1 MLPVIDAQKRRRMPP
16 SAAVS
21 YIHPHEDFSGETL
34 QHHPKKLTDLM
45 VRRFSND
52 SLTGLTESSESS
64 VDMMMEEGK
73 EQAVALVDDQA
84 AASVCQTVKR
94 SRRAQTQA
102 LKLCFGAAGVYACY
116 LTYGHIQEDIYR
128 FEGPDG
134 GKFTSVWLLQVLEC
148 ACNVVVGTVG
158 RQVCG
163 GHRPSRAAMR
173 GFFQSGASQV
183 FAKVLTSLSLA
194 AGLSFPVCVLT
205 KSAKIVPVMLGQLV
219 LGGSKYTAQDYV
231 FAGAVV
237 VGTTL
242 LSLGKKST
250 QEFTTPLGLVCIVL
264 SLVADGFTAGLQKR
278 LKKETESKPPTTY
291 DFLLFTNVAMGAV
304 ALAIAVALGDMV
316 RGLAFM
322 SANPV
327 LQQMVIMSCLL
338 SALGQSFIF
347 FVVAHFDPM
356 VCATVTTTRKLLSV
370 LWSITMKGHSIS
382 VQGYF
387 GLVLAISGILLGLVG
402 KRNKKR
408 NHDGKDALLC

>member
-1 MLPVIDAQKRRRMPP
+1 MLPVADAQKRRRMPP
-16 SAAVS
+16 SAIVS
-21 YIHPHEDFSGETL
+21 YIHHEDFKGEAL
-34 QHHPKKLTDLM
+34 QHPKKLTDLM

-52 SLTGLTESSESS
+52 SLTGLTETSESS
-64 VDMMMEEGK
+64 VDLIEEGK
-73 EQAVALVDDQA
+73 EQAVALIEEQTA
-84 AASVCQTVKR
+84 PSVCQTVKR

-116 LTYGHIQEDIYR
+116 LAYGHIQEDIYR
-128 FEGPDG
+128 FEGADG
-134 GKFTSVWLLQVLEC
+134 GKFTAVWLLQVLEC
-148 ACNVVVGTVG
+148 ACNVVVGTIG
-158 RQVCG
+158 RQICG

-194 AGLSFPVCVLT
+194 AGLSFPVCVLA

-219 LGGSKYTAQDYV
+219 LGGSKYTTRDYV
-231 FAGAVV
+231 FASAVV

-242 LSLGKKST
+242 LSLGKKSS

-304 ALAIAVALGDMV
+304 ALAIAIALGDLV
-316 RGLAFM
+316 RGYAFM

-356 VCATVTTTRKLLSV
+356 VCATVTTTRKILSV
-370 LWSITMKGHSIS
+370 VWSITMKGHSIS
-382 VQGYF
+382 LQGYF

-408 NHDGKDALLC
+408 NHDAKDALLC